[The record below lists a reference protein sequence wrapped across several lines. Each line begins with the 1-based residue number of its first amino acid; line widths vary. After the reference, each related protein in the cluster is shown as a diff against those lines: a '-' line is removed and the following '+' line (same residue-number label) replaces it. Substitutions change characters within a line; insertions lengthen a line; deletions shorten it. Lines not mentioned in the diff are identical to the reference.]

1 MKLQPYETDLI
12 GKWNVIGG
20 KAVED
25 ETCQRIKSLLT
36 GHLQELGRDQSG
48 WDVLYRDPD
57 DGRFWE
63 LTYPQSEM
71 HGGGPPRLTCLTPEQ
86 ANKKY
91 GGIIAK

>member
-1 MKLQPYETDLI
+1 MKLQPHETDLI
-12 GKWNVIGG
+12 GKWNVIDG

-36 GHLQELGRDQSG
+36 RQLQALGRDPSG

-71 HGGGPPRLTCLTPEQ
+71 HGGGPPRLTRLTTEQ
-86 ANKKY
+86 ANEKY
-91 GGIIAK
+91 GAIVAK